1 MKGKF
6 VEAQERSP
14 NLILLW
20 ELGVLK
26 CFEFLNSFLA
36 YFRLLKKFL
45 SSTIIKWGHIFPP
58 KKDL

>member
-1 MKGKF
+1 

-36 YFRLLKKFL
+36 YFRLLKKVL
-45 SSTIIKWGHIFPP
+45 EYYYNKMGPYFPQ